1 MNKKKILA
9 LILIICIGAFLLLS
23 SKDIVIS
30 GSMKPKINKGDIVFI
45 TRHIEY
51 EDIKKG
57 DIISYSL
64 GKTKVLHRVIN
75 ITENGFI
82 TKGDNNDNVDF
93 GVVTKDQVNGKLLFS
108 VPLLGYMFLFILKY
122 KFMFISLIVL
132 IIVISRK
139 KEVRKNE

>member
-30 GSMKPKINKGDIVFI
+30 GSMKPKINKGDIAFI
-45 TRHIEY
+45 TKHIEY

-64 GKTKVLHRVIN
+64 GKTKVLHRVIA
-75 ITENGFI
+75 ITDNGLI
-82 TKGDNNDNVDF
+82 TKGDYNDNVDF
-93 GVVTKDQVNGKLLFS
+93 GIVTKNQVNGKYLFS
-108 VPLLGYMFLFILKY
+108 VPLIGYLILLIKKY
-122 KFMFISLIVL
+122 KLVFLCIIVVF
-132 IIVISRK
+132 IVISRK